1 MMRRLRFITKDGVPV
16 LAGYTVYRAD
26 LVRYSIHMP
35 LAGEVPGPVVRSED
49 QDRVV
54 RLRREVAAPAH
65 GS

>member
-54 RLRREVAAPAH
+54 SLRREVAAPAH